1 MPCMF
6 IDAYYGTIIDCNM
19 GALQCTIYEGCPICL
34 ELIALQIRFF
44 IMQGWYFSSTALS
57 WTPLDKQN
65 FKTKYFVFKKIRNV
79 DAKSV
84 IIETEEDE
92 LLQEETISVRKKSDK
107 KGKKIRLVE

>member
-1 MPCMF
+1 M
-6 IDAYYGTIIDCNM
+6 
-19 GALQCTIYEGCPICL
+19 L
-34 ELIALQIRFF
+34 FF
-44 IMQGWYFSSTALS
+44 LGWGQLS
-57 WTPLDKQN
+57 LL
-65 FKTKYFVFKKIRNV
+65 YFVFKKIRNV